1 MKKGCLL
8 LLCIIV
14 SLTVASQAK
23 VDSLLQRIDKV
34 DDKQKADIY
43 LKLAKATIKDS
54 AASKSYNRKA
64 YQQAK
69 ENKQLPQLG
78 QSLYL
83 SGRILFINRD
93 FTEAIKFYEKSL
105 EVFRQ
110 TGDTTE
116 MTTCYNYIGISYFN
130 MSKSKEAIVNY
141 LEALKLTK
149 KDPDYGAEILANIGL
164 VHNELDNTSEA
175 IKYFRQAVAINQSI
189 KDYGSLAVDYD
200 YLGATY
206 SRLKMH
212 DSSLVNYRKALYLFK
227 KTKKEDRY
235 AVSLSNMAWI
245 LPNYPD
251 SLNQAI
257 VYFNRAWKK
266 FQEIGWNHYEANILF
281 GIANILS
288 KQGKYDEAITGY
300 IQSIDLANKYKRE
313 LFLKRQIY
321 EGLSETYQ
329 KKGDYKKALESHI
342 LFAQYNDSTF
352 EKQKLE
358 QIANLEK
365 QYETEKKEEEI
376 RQLEGKHQILDIQ
389 LQTNRQLKLFGF
401 VTAALL
407 LILLFFMVVR
417 YIDKAKSNHLLEL
430 KNIKIAESEHELR
443 LTNAAKNKFFS
454 IIAHDLKN
462 PLHSVMGYSY
472 LLSKDFDRFSDDE
485 RRKFA
490 TDINQS
496 TNNIFRLL
504 QNLLEWSRSQ
514 TGQLVVIPQEI
525 KLSQIVKNATNVL
538 HPLAENKNIKIE
550 NQIDQELTVY
560 ADPQMIETV
569 IRNLVSNAIKFTP
582 ENGLIEIS
590 ARQTGELIE
599 FCVKDSGIGISEED
613 AKNLFQIDS
622 KVKRK
627 GTNDE
632 DGSGLGLIL
641 CKEFVDRNHGKIWV
655 ESTFPK
661 GSSFF
666 FTVPIYSSDPKN

>member
-1 MKKGCLL
+1 MKKILL
-8 LLCIIV
+8 VIISLLIFCQF
-14 SLTVASQAK
+14 SFSQSS
-23 VDSLLQRIDKV
+23 VDSLLQLCTKATE
-34 DDKQKADIY
+34 KQKTDLY
-43 LKLAKATIKDS
+43 LKLSIVTRSDS
-54 AASKSYNRKA
+54 ARSNLYAQRAYNLAIKNK
-64 YQQAK
+64 QIPEQAK
-69 ENKQLPQLG
+69 
-78 QSLYL
+78 SLYYL
-83 SGRILFINRD
+83 GETNYYSRNFENAILHYKSAIPLYELLKDTFSLTNCYSSIGLCYHKINQGDKAIAQFIEGLKLCVQNQEY
-93 FTEAIKFYEKSL
+93 TAELLQNIGNAHQEMLNYNEAI
-105 EVFRQ
+105 
-110 TGDTTE
+110 
-116 MTTCYNYIGISYFN
+116 
-130 MSKSKEAIVNY
+130 A
-141 LEALKLTK
+141 
-149 KDPDYGAEILANIGL
+149 
-164 VHNELDNTSEA
+164 
-175 IKYFRQAVAINQSI
+175 YFRRAQMINLKIQDSV
-189 KDYGSLAVDYD
+189 SLASNYNG
-200 YLGATY
+200 LAQSFQT
-206 SRLKMH
+206 LNKN
-212 DSSLVNYRKALYLFK
+212 DSSIVYYRKANKLFK
-227 KTKKEDRY
+227 KLKKTGYEAITLANLGTTY
-235 AVSLSNMAWI
+235 VT
-245 LPNYPD
+245 YPD
-251 SLNQAI
+251 SLEKAYKAFNEAWIEFKKMGWNLYEPDIKQGFGDILCAQGHYTKAI
-257 VYFNRAWKK
+257 ATYTESLRATEHFNRGFNLKK
-266 FQEIGWNHYEANILF
+266 
-281 GIANILS
+281 S
-288 KQGKYDEAITGY
+288 
-300 IQSIDLANKYKRE
+300 
-313 LFLKRQIY
+313 
-321 EGLSETYQ
+321 TYQ
-329 KKGDYKKALESHI
+329 KMSKAYELKGDYKSALKYHV
-342 LFAQYNDSTF
+342 LYAQYSDSLNKK
-352 EKQKLE
+352 EKYDKLVSV
-358 QIANLEK
+358 EK
-365 QYETEKKEEEI
+365 QYESEKKENEI
-376 RQLEGKHQILDIQ
+376 KQLEAKQQILDIQ

-407 LILLFFMVVR
+407 LVLLFFTIIR

-443 LTNAAKNKFFS
+443 QINAAKNKFFS

-462 PLHSVMGYSY
+462 PLHTVMGYSY

-514 TGQLVVIPQEI
+514 TGRLVVIPQEI
-525 KLSQIVKNATNVL
+525 KLSRIVKNATNVL

-599 FCVKDSGIGISEED
+599 FCVKDSGVGISEED

-632 DGSGLGLIL
+632 DGSGIGLIL

-666 FTVPIYSSDPKN
+666 FTIPTKNNS

>member
-1 MKKGCLL
+1 MKNILL
-8 LLCIIV
+8 L
-14 SLTVASQAK
+14 VALILIFGQFSFSQSS
-23 VDSLLQRIDKV
+23 VDSLLQLCTKATE
-34 DDKQKADIY
+34 KQKADLY
-43 LKLAKATIKDS
+43 LKLSIVTRSDSARSNLYARMAYDLAIKNKQIPEQAKSLYCLGETNFYSRNFENAISYYKSAIPLFELVKDTFSLTNCYSSIGLSFHNTDRGDKAIDQFIEGLKLNIKNQEYTAELLHNIGNVHQRMQNYKEAISYFQKAKAINLKIKDS
-54 AASKSYNRKA
+54 
-64 YQQAK
+64 
-69 ENKQLPQLG
+69 
-78 QSLYL
+78 
-83 SGRILFINRD
+83 
-93 FTEAIKFYEKSL
+93 
-105 EVFRQ
+105 V
-110 TGDTTE
+110 
-116 MTTCYNYIGISYFN
+116 
-130 MSKSKEAIVNY
+130 
-141 LEALKLTK
+141 
-149 KDPDYGAEILANIGL
+149 
-164 VHNELDNTSEA
+164 
-175 IKYFRQAVAINQSI
+175 
-189 KDYGSLAVDYD
+189 SLAVDYNGLAD
-200 YLGATY
+200 AFQYLH
-206 SRLKMH
+206 KN
-212 DSSLVNYRKALYLFK
+212 DSSIVYFQKANHLFK
-227 KTKKEDRY
+227 KLKKIGYEAITLANLGTIY
-235 AVSLSNMAWI
+235 AS
-245 LPNYPD
+245 YPD
-251 SLNQAI
+251 SLTKA
-257 VYFNRAWKK
+257 YEAFNNAWTEFKK
-266 FQEIGWNHYEANILF
+266 LGWNLYESEIKEGFGDILC
-281 GIANILS
+281 A
-288 KQGKYDEAITGY
+288 KGKYNEAIARYNESLQATE
-300 IQSIDLANKYKRE
+300 QYKRG
-313 LFLKRQIY
+313 FDFKK
-321 EGLSETYQ
+321 STYQ
-329 KKGDYKKALESHI
+329 KMSKAYELKGDYKSALKYHA
-342 LFAQYNDSTF
+342 LYAQYSDSLNKK
-352 EKQKLE
+352 EKYDKLVSV
-358 QIANLEK
+358 EK
-365 QYETEKKEEEI
+365 QYESEKKENEI
-376 RQLEGKHQILDIQ
+376 KQLEAKQQILDIQ

-407 LILLFFMVVR
+407 LVLLFFTIIR

-443 LTNAAKNKFFS
+443 QINAAKNKFFS

-462 PLHSVMGYSY
+462 PLHTVMGYSY

-514 TGQLVVIPQEI
+514 TGRLVVIPQEI
-525 KLSQIVKNATNVL
+525 KLSRIVKNATNVL

-632 DGSGLGLIL
+632 DGSGIGLIL

-655 ESTFPK
+655 ESTSPK

-666 FTVPIYSSDPKN
+666 FTVPTKNS

>member
-1 MKKGCLL
+1 MKKFLL
-8 LLCIIV
+8 LIF
-14 SLTVASQAK
+14 SLLIFSQFATSQPSA
-23 VDSLLQRIDKV
+23 DSLLQLCSKATE
-34 DDKQKADIY
+34 KQKTDLY
-43 LKLAKATIKDS
+43 LKLSITTRSDS
-54 AASKSYNRKA
+54 ARSNLYARIAYNLAIK
-64 YQQAK
+64 
-69 ENKQLPQLG
+69 NKQLPEQAK
-78 QSLYL
+78 SLYYLGEINYKYRNFDKAISNYKSAIPLYELAKDTFFL
-83 SGRILFINRD
+83 SNCYTSVGL
-93 FTEAIKFYEKSL
+93 
-105 EVFRQ
+105 
-110 TGDTTE
+110 
-116 MTTCYNYIGISYFN
+116 CYNNIDQGDKAIIQYIEG
-130 MSKSKEAIVNY
+130 
-141 LEALKLTK
+141 LKLCIKNQEYT
-149 KDPDYGAEILANIGL
+149 AEILHNIGN
-164 VHNELDNTSEA
+164 VHKKMRNFYEA
-175 IKYFRQAVAINQSI
+175 INYYQKAKAINLMI
-189 KDYGSLAVDYD
+189 KDSVSLAANYNG
-200 YLGATY
+200 LA
-206 SRLKMH
+206 
-212 DSSLVNYRKALYLFK
+212 DSFLEINKKDSAIVYFTKANTFFK
-227 KTKKEDRY
+227 KLKKIGYEAITLANLGTIY
-235 AVSLSNMAWI
+235 AS
-245 LPNYPD
+245 YPD
-251 SLNQAI
+251 SLTKA
-257 VYFNRAWKK
+257 YEAFNNAWAEFKK
-266 FQEIGWNHYEANILF
+266 LGWNLYESEIKEGFGDILC
-281 GIANILS
+281 A
-288 KQGKYDEAITGY
+288 KGKYNDAIARYNESLQATE
-300 IQSIDLANKYKRE
+300 QYKRG
-313 LFLKRQIY
+313 FDFKK
-321 EGLSETYQ
+321 STYQ
-329 KKGDYKKALESHI
+329 KMSKAYELKGDYKSALKYHV
-342 LFAQYNDSTF
+342 LYAQYSDSLNKK
-352 EKQKLE
+352 EKYDKLVSV
-358 QIANLEK
+358 EK
-365 QYETEKKEEEI
+365 QYESEKKENEI
-376 RQLEGKHQILDIQ
+376 KQLEAKQQILDIQ

-407 LILLFFMVVR
+407 LVLLFFTIIR

-443 LTNAAKNKFFS
+443 QINAAKNKFFS

-514 TGQLVVIPQEI
+514 TGRLVVIPQEI
-525 KLSQIVKNATNVL
+525 KLSRIVKNATNVL

-632 DGSGLGLIL
+632 DGSGIGLIL

-666 FTVPIYSSDPKN
+666 FTIPTKNNS